1 MTCSGSCERAPRDNR
16 DPRWFTSSYSENG
29 GQCVEV
35 ATNLAAPHGIVP
47 VRDSKNVTGPALT
60 VPAAAFSA
68 FVAGVRAGDLGT
80 A

>member
-1 MTCSGSCERAPRDNR
+1 MTTET
-16 DPRWFTSSYSENG
+16 PRWFTSSYSDNG

-35 ATNLAAPHGIVP
+35 ATNLATPHGVVP

-68 FVAGVRAGDLGT
+68 FVSGVRAGDFGT
-80 A
+80 V

>member
-1 MTCSGSCERAPRDNR
+1 MTTET
-16 DPRWFTSSYSENG
+16 PRWFTSSYSENG

-35 ATNLAAPHGIVP
+35 ATNLADPHGIVP

>member
-1 MTCSGSCERAPRDNR
+1 MTTET
-16 DPRWFTSSYSENG
+16 PRWYRSSYSGNG

-47 VRDSKNVTGPALT
+47 VRDSKNVTGPALA

>member
-1 MTCSGSCERAPRDNR
+1 MTTET
-16 DPRWFTSSYSENG
+16 PRWYRSSYSGNG

-68 FVAGVRAGDLGT
+68 FVSGVRAGDFGT
-80 A
+80 V

>member
-1 MTCSGSCERAPRDNR
+1 MTTET
-16 DPRWFTSSYSENG
+16 PRWFTSSYSDNG

-68 FVAGVRAGDLGT
+68 FVAGVRAGDLG
-80 A
+80 AA

>member
-1 MTCSGSCERAPRDNR
+1 MTTET
-16 DPRWFTSSYSENG
+16 PRWFTSSYSNNG

-60 VPAAAFSA
+60 VPAAAFNA
-68 FVAGVRAGDLGT
+68 FVAGVRAGDFG
-80 A
+80 AV